1 MLIDLLKS
9 NDYVTCIYGDHWWL
23 ALARQ
28 INAEVKDVPC
38 NFLHHFGYSESF
50 YWPGREDQAYVPFSK
65 ILSKTGP
72 LNTLPNSGRQY
83 AITKEKIQKKVEAFS
98 NFQF

>member
-1 MLIDLLKS
+1 MLIESLKS

-23 ALARQ
+23 ALTSQ
-28 INAEVKDVPC
+28 INAELKDVLC
-38 NFLHHFGYSESF
+38 NFLHHHGYSESF
-50 YWPGREDQAYVPFSK
+50 YWPRREDQVYVPFSK
-65 ILSKTGP
+65 ILLMTGS

-83 AITKEKIQKKVEAFS
+83 AITKEEIQKAVETFS